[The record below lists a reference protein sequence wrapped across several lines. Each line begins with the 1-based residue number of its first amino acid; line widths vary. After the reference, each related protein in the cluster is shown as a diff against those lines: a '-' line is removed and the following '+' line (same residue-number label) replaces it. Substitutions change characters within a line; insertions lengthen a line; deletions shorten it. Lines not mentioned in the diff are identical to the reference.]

1 MEQLLPFIIQAIS
14 GLVGGN
20 IAGLL
25 AKAKSLGPI
34 LNSILGAAGGI
45 GAAQGAQ
52 AALVSAEARARLN
65 KLQQAMEY
73 KELSGLPEFNDAYME
88 AMMFPEED

>member
-34 LNSILGAAGGI
+34 LNSILGAGCAGGR
-45 GAAQGAQ
+45 
-52 AALVSAEARARLN
+52 SA
-65 KLQQAMEY
+65 
-73 KELSGLPEFNDAYME
+73 
-88 AMMFPEED
+88 